1 MPTDLNQGYN
11 DANKQIQGIQTY
23 NQVSTDLKNL
33 QKNVNSSM
41 EEANSAISNSLSEV
55 EKIKNKAQQQVQS
68 QFDQMIKLIT
78 SKTGK
83 GTDTTKYLKRT
94 LIKTFRKIK
103 PDIENIVV
111 TEVIRTL
118 GCSEQQE
125 YQANQAIYLKVSSVD
140 FINLLKTDPNTKIGS
155 VKYEKQKDLNNA
167 QSKYPMNRQLF
178 QRIIEQGQIYTFR
191 GASGQD
197 LFDISYEITNDLG
210 QTGDFFKVVL
220 KNRLTL
226 DNRIADFVKDYYKKM
241 RFVEYTNIFAIL
253 IDIILGAVSIQA
265 NAGLETM
272 KDQSKFGLILA
283 RILGLCFDNRKQIDI
298 SGVAKVGELDN
309 LDDSFFELSQ
319 LDLLKVDQRIAN
331 IQNQSVELEGCDN
344 IKFPVNSF
352 ELLNA
357 LEEINKVDDNNDG
370 DLLKAFDNLSNTF
383 TNSAEGIGIGGNINL
398 KLSFDFSII
407 KEIPKSLIFS
417 IFTPKI
423 FLPILIMLKASAA
436 TAQLEINSMMDFAK
450 KYKEFFVEVS
460 SQIGSLFVKELF
472 KILKKEITQ
481 LLQTIIKDLKKE
493 KAATKIVIILS
504 LVKLLIQVAQII
516 NDWRQCK
523 SILDQILALLKL
535 PGLPSS
541 IPLPLLLAA
550 PLRSGFSQKRA
561 LKNTIE
567 ELQKNGLPT
576 GPLPDGSPNLAL
588 IAITSQ
594 LEGSS
599 KENQENGKV
608 EFAIPPLA
616 VGVVS
621 TAPSKFSGIPT

>member
-23 NQVSTDLKNL
+23 NQVSTDLKDL
-33 QKNVNSSM
+33 QNRANSSM

-55 EKIKNKAQQQVQS
+55 EKLKNKAQQQVQS
-68 QFDQMIKLIT
+68 QFDQIIKLIT

-83 GTDTTKYLKRT
+83 GYDTTKYLKKT

-111 TEVIRTL
+111 TEVVRTL

-140 FINLLKTDPNTKIGS
+140 FINLLKSNPNTKIGS
-155 VKYEKQKDLNNA
+155 VKYEKQKDLTTAGN
-167 QSKYPMNRQLF
+167 KYPMNRQLF
-178 QRIIEQGQIYTFR
+178 ERIVQQGQVYTFR

-210 QTGDFFKVVL
+210 QTGDFFKIVL
-220 KNRLTL
+220 KDRLNL
-226 DNRIADFVKDYYKKM
+226 DNKIADFVKDYYKRM

-253 IDIILGAVSIQA
+253 MDIILGAVSMQA
-265 NAGLETM
+265 SAGLETM

-283 RILGLCFDNRKQIDI
+283 RILGLCFDNRQQIDV

-331 IQNQSVELEGCDN
+331 IQDQSVELEGCDN
-344 IKFPVNSF
+344 IQFPVNSF
-352 ELLNA
+352 EILNA
-357 LEEINKVDDNNDG
+357 LEEINKIDDNNDN
-370 DLLKAFDNLSNTF
+370 DLLKAFDNLTNTF
-383 TNSAEGIGIGGNINL
+383 TNSAEGIGIGANINL

-450 KYKEFFVEVS
+450 KYKQFFVEVT

-472 KILKKEITQ
+472 RILKKEIVQ

-504 LVKLLIQVAQII
+504 LVKLLIQVAQLI

-523 SILDQILALLKL
+523 SVLDQILALLKL

-599 KENQENGKV
+599 KENFENGKV